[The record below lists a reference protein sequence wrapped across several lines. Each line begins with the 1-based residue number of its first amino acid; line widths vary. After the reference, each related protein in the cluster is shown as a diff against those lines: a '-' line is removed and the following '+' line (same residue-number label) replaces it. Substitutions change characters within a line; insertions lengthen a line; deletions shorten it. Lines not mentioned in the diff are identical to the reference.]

1 MDAFTERITQ
11 IANERLAGIELV
23 PELAIDYE
31 ISLNKLKPEHI
42 PGILSDIAQLEPT
55 GNNNPDAL
63 FCSRNCK
70 VSRAW
75 AVGDGRH
82 LKLTLG
88 AGNHQFD
95 AIAFNQGQWLKDMP
109 SYVDVAYAFEI
120 NTYQG
125 RQSLQLNIRDIKA
138 SEQA

>member
-1 MDAFTERITQ
+1 MPNARSPSADKIPMKLDPPAFGPGDISPINNRS
-11 IANERLAGIELV
+11 IATTCSPRLRRSET
-23 PELAIDYE
+23 
-31 ISLNKLKPEHI
+31 
-42 PGILSDIAQLEPT
+42 SDWEVFLPPSAM
-55 GNNNPDAL
+55 
-63 FCSRNCK
+63 
-70 VSRAW
+70 VSVA
-75 AVGDGRH
+75 AAFSG
-82 LKLTLG
+82 
-88 AGNHQFD
+88 D